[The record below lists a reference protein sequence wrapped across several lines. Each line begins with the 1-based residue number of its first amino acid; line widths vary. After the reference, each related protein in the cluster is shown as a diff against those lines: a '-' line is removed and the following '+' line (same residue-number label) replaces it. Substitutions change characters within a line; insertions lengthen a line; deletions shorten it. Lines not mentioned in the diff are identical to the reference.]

1 MTFRSAPPCLHQCSF
16 AHVWKLGSGCPPAA
30 FLSFNIM
37 LAILGVLCL
46 CINSRIS
53 FSVSTKQPT
62 GVLIGIA
69 LTLQTEL
76 GRTDILI
83 ILSLSVHEHRM
94 SLHLFSAS
102 ILFFRVLWGFIRI
115 FCMFLFD
122 LYLSTSFSGVPMQC
136 CRVFNFRSNYSSLVC
151 KKATDFCILILYS
164 VN

>member
-1 MTFRSAPPCLHQCSF
+1 MAKDFTLLVSKAGRREGGRLERLWPFTRCSGRLPSRGTFRSAPPCLHQWSF
-16 AHVWKLGSGCPPAA
+16 THVWKLGSGRPPAV

-83 ILSLSVHEHRM
+83 ILSLSIHEHRM

-102 ILFFRVLWGFIRI
+102 ILFFRVL
-115 FCMFLFD
+115 
-122 LYLSTSFSGVPMQC
+122 
-136 CRVFNFRSNYSSLVC
+136 
-151 KKATDFCILILYS
+151 
-164 VN
+164 